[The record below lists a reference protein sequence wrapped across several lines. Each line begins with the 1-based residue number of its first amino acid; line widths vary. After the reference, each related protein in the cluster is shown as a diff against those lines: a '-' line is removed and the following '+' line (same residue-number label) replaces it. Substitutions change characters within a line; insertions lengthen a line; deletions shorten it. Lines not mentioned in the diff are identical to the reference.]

1 MKRNHDFSS
10 SDSEL
15 DENIEVEKE
24 SGDENGNMS
33 SSLGSMSPATT
44 TQVQARKRRRGIIE
58 KRRRDRINNSLTELR
73 RLVPSAFEKQ
83 GSAKLEKA
91 EILQMTV
98 DHLKMLHAA
107 GGKGYFD
114 AHALA
119 MDYRGLGFRE
129 CLAETARYLSI
140 IEGLDS
146 ADPLR
151 IRLVS
156 HLNSYASQREAHS
169 GLSHLAWGSAF
180 GSPAAHLAHPL
191 LLQHQHHQHLPQG
204 TPALASLPRSVT
216 SSPPTPPSSS
226 SSPSSH
232 SSSSSSSSP
241 ADALLAGRRSRSA
254 TPHADPQ
261 GPIRVHPAPALASS
275 TPSGAGASAGVLHP
289 GLVPSSGAK
298 MASALPLTAL
308 SAFPFPFSA
317 FPLLSPGT
325 AAAAAAAMGS
335 QGPAPNGGKPYRP
348 WGLEIG
354 AF

>member
-15 DENIEVEKE
+15 DETIEVEKE
-24 SGDENGNMS
+24 SADENNMS
-33 SSLGSMSPATT
+33 SPLGSMSPTT
-44 TQVQARKRRRGIIE
+44 STQVQARKRRRGIIE
-58 KRRRDRINNSLTELR
+58 KRRRDRINNSLSELR

-107 GGKGYFD
+107 GGKYFD

-146 ADPLR
+146 TDPLR

-156 HLNSYASQREAHS
+156 HLNNYASQREAHS

-180 GSPAAHLAHPL
+180 GSPPAHLTHPL
-191 LLQHQHHQHLPQG
+191 LLQHQQAAP
-204 TPALASLPRSVT
+204 LAPLPRSTT
-216 SSPPTPPSSS
+216 SSPQTPLSSTSSPSSS
-226 SSPSSH
+226 SSSSA
-232 SSSSSSSSP
+232 SSSSSSSSSSSLVAETHVP
-241 ADALLAGRRSRSA
+241 GRRSGSV
-254 TPHADPQ
+254 TPHSDQ
-261 GPIRVHPAPALASS
+261 GPIRVPSSS
-275 TPSGAGASAGVLHP
+275 TAAPTTVLHP
-289 GLVPSSGAK
+289 ALVSSS
-298 MASALPLTAL
+298 ASKLSPPLLSSL
-308 SAFPFPFSA
+308 SAFPFAFST
-317 FPLLSPGT
+317 FPLISPST
-325 AAAAAAAMGS
+325 AISPPS
-335 QGPAPNGGKPYRP
+335 QTSSVGKPYRP
-348 WGLEIG
+348 WGMEIG